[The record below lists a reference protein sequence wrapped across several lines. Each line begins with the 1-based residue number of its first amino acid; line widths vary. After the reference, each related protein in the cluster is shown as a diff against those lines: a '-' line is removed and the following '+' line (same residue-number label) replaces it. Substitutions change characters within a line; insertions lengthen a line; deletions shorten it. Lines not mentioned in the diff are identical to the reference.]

1 MWHIPSRNIKRIDV
15 DSISSPSKIH
25 YIPESVENNSIN
37 SENIHYYKFRYGE
50 LFNESIPDNNVFYIT
65 LRSK

>member
-1 MWHIPSRNIKRIDV
+1 MLCAVVYLLTVETMWHIPSRNIKRIDV

-37 SENIHYYKFRYGE
+37 SENIPYY
-50 LFNESIPDNNVFYIT
+50 
-65 LRSK
+65 